1 MKTYAF
7 SRIEKIKSIQIF
19 QAESK
24 EQAEKQ
30 LEIEGFDQSCDD
42 IISSEVSYDGELEE
56 INEKTK

>member
-19 QAESK
+19 HAESK

-30 LEIEGFDQSCDD
+30 LEIEGFDESCDD
-42 IISSEVSYDGELEE
+42 IISSDIEIEE
-56 INEKTK
+56 IK

>member
-7 SRIEKIKSIQIF
+7 SRIEKIKSIQII

-30 LEIEGFDQSCDD
+30 LEIEGFDESCDD
-42 IISSEVSYDGELEE
+42 IISSDIEIEE
-56 INEKTK
+56 IK

>member
-24 EQAEKQ
+24 EQAEKM
-30 LEIEGFDQSCDD
+30 LEIEGFDEKCDE
-42 IISSEVSYDGELEE
+42 IISSEVSYDGEVEE
-56 INEKTK
+56 VNEKTK

>member
-24 EQAEKQ
+24 EQAEKM
-30 LEIEGFDQSCDD
+30 LEIEGFDEKCDE
-42 IISSEVSYDGELEE
+42 IISSEVSYDGEV
-56 INEKTK
+56 K